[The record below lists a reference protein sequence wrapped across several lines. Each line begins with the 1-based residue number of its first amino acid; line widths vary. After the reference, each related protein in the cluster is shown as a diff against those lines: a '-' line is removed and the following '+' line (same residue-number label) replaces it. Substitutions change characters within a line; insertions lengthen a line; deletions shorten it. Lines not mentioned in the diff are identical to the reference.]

1 MASKKNQTA
10 QPVTARNDPMEP
22 HTRQRCLKV
31 LLQFSNDL
39 NLCRYVEAKIH
50 SIASTHNE
58 YTDNISRACFNM
70 NANKGLSDSSTVVYE
85 SDHMLSKGTNLERI
99 ENEANARKERFQK
112 MLHEKYE
119 ALNDKTY
126 EAIVKCLKCGSAEVS
141 WEEKQVRSADEA
153 ATLFCVC
160 TKCKHRWVMS

>member
-1 MASKKNQTA
+1 
-10 QPVTARNDPMEP
+10 MEP
-22 HTRQRCLKV
+22 DTRRRCFKA
-31 LLQFSNDL
+31 LLRYSNDL
-39 NLCRYVEAKIH
+39 HMCREVEARAHAI
-50 SIASTHNE
+50 SSTHNE
-58 YTDNISRACFNM
+58 YTNHISRACFNM
-70 NANKGLSDSSTVVYE
+70 NANKSLNDASMVVHE
-85 SDHMLSKGTNLERI
+85 SDHVLAKGTNLERI

-126 EAIVKCLKCGSAEVS
+126 EAIVKCRKCGSAEIS
-141 WEEKQVRSADEA
+141 WEEKQTRSADEA